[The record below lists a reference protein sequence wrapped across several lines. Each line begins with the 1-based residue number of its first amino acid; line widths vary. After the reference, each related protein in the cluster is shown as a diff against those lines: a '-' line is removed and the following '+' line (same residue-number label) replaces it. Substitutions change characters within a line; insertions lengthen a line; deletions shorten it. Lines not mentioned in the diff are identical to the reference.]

1 MSGRK
6 PVTDPGFGQD
16 ISRMCGIELDLFSE
30 VADKNPQVLGCS
42 TKFAAPNGG
51 EQDAVGEDL
60 VMVSDQIG
68 KQLEFFWE
76 SGGPPGF
83 VQVPRAL
90 IDR

>member
-16 ISRMCGIELDLFSE
+16 ISRMCGIGLDLFSE
-30 VADKNPQVLGCS
+30 VADKNPQVLCLFD
-42 TKFAAPNGG
+42 KIAAPNGG

-68 KQLEFFWE
+68 KQLDFLW
-76 SGGPPGF
+76 SQADLL
-83 VQVPRAL
+83 VWYKCQVL
-90 IDR
+90 